1 MKSRY
6 FGWIVMLAVI
16 ASIAAAS
23 LFACS
28 ESCLDEYPCN
38 VPADD
43 PDANSDSGGDAA
55 EAAVSEDASVGEA
68 DSSDAADD

>member
-1 MKSRY
+1 
-6 FGWIVMLAVI
+6 MLAVMLVG
-16 ASIAAAS
+16 AGIAAAS

-43 PDANSDSGGDAA
+43 PDANHDSGGDAGA
-55 EAAVSEDASVGEA
+55 DATTGDVSDGEA
-68 DSSDAADD
+68 DSSDATDD